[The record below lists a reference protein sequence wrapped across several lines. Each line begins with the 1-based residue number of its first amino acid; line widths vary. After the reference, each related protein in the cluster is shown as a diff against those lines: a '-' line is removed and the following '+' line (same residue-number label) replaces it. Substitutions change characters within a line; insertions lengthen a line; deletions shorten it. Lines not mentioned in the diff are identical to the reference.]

1 MAGVLTSAATVTP
14 QGWWRYGE
22 NPDYY
27 ADSTAN
33 ARRFGYGFSCVGSGN
48 AGGVIQPFGCGGPLG
63 DTGVTSTSCVL
74 YTCGSGSMWG
84 PGGDPGYNPPATN
97 YVIECWCLPIAPGHN
112 NSWLL
117 MSGSGGGVALVLT
130 NGPADTMVIRAM
142 IVGNGNPT
150 IGDPLVVDTT
160 SWTHLAIVN
169 NNGTN
174 TFYVNG
180 LPHGAPDVAN
190 NTVPAGVIHAAGDPG
205 SYNEFHGYMDELRIS
220 TFEPG
225 QFSTTN
231 LLLRPPGPSI
241 LTQPQSA
248 TVWNGGAAPF
258 TVVTVIDGSITY
270 KWQRA
275 GADLPGETAATLL
288 VPQVSLADNGAEYR
302 CILTAS
308 SISVTSAVATLTVM
322 PNRTADVNYYRQAVN
337 NEASLLAYFPVD
349 GDTGTTLSNT
359 KDPGHNG
366 TLEGAVTYDGRTNR
380 AFGQRALAFQGAGD
394 VQIYNNP
401 AFEFSG
407 GNGTIEALVYLASGA
422 TAPGTI
428 FGLAWDG
435 GDIGYALQASADGSQ
450 LLYVNSAVVDT
461 NNNKTSL
468 SWSVPASLIGRQAH
482 VALVIDHMTNVTAI
496 LDGQSLG
503 TKVQVAGFGSAAG
516 ASAWIGALSSSDP
529 RVKPFAGTLDE
540 VAVYGSALSLNTI
553 QVHYSR
559 FVYGTNVSAPSIV
572 SQPGART
579 VLAGTA
585 PLFNVQVA
593 GTMPISFQWT
603 SNGVAIPGANAS
615 TFKVVS
621 GPGSTAANYVL
632 NATND
637 IGWAQSQPIA
647 ITFTAPPS
655 PYSAAVSADHPLAYW
670 RLDEASGPTTIDSA
684 GYHDATYSGSPVYG
698 APSVITTETN
708 KSVDF
713 AAAGRATLSNYPE
726 LNPRGPFSVELW
738 ARPHGASSGVIL
750 GSQNRANS
758 RGGYVFN
765 TYFYGTYGIDVGA
778 PNASVTRYYSNIVPQ
793 DGVAV
798 HLVFAWDGVSP
809 QGTLYVNGEKTTSPQ
824 GGYAGDMNNFVNNTV
839 QPLTIGIRYDG
850 SLPWNGAVDE
860 VAFYDYALSAAQVTN
875 HWSFSWL
882 AATITQNPV
891 GVTNTEWSTISMT
904 VAADGYPNFYQWY
917 KGSTALNAADVNPD
931 GSLRY
936 PAGVTGTTLQI
947 AEVHPAD
954 SGQYHAMAINAR
966 GNATSTAATVVIT
979 PDTAA
984 PVVTLV
990 QALGTPN
997 NYASAPTPFVVKV
1010 VFSNHIDPVSGSVAG
1025 NYTFTPS
1032 VGVDAVTVRGD
1043 AQAPTLGTDFKTAFV
1058 QTKGLTPGQQYTL
1071 TVTGL
1076 KSQAQTGVP
1085 IVPKAVSFVAPPL
1098 QHGALVWDYYY
1109 LITGGVAGLVGN
1121 TNYYPN
1127 YAPATNSYTTVFDST
1142 QITGGDLNNNPAFGP
1157 LGDNYGC
1164 SLSGWITPTVSGD
1177 YTFFIASDDASQ
1189 LHLNPTGPEPSGAFQ
1204 IAEEVNCC
1212 NAFLEPGAA
1221 QTSVAFT
1228 LTAGTS
1234 YFIRALQTEG
1244 GGGDW
1249 VKVAWRMAGDSTPA
1263 ANLTPIPG
1271 QYLSSYVLMAPTFNP
1286 AVYSNGQLTISWT
1299 GYQTTLL
1306 QSTNVALP
1314 ASQWTVVPGSSP
1326 YVVTPATTGQAQMY
1340 YRLKQ

>member
-1 MAGVLTSAATVTP
+1 M
-14 QGWWRYGE
+14 
-22 NPDYY
+22 
-27 ADSTAN
+27 
-33 ARRFGYGFSCVGSGN
+33 
-48 AGGVIQPFGCGGPLG
+48 
-63 DTGVTSTSCVL
+63 
-74 YTCGSGSMWG
+74 
-84 PGGDPGYNPPATN
+84 
-97 YVIECWCLPIAPGHN
+97 
-112 NSWLL
+112 
-117 MSGSGGGVALVLT
+117 
-130 NGPADTMVIRAM
+130 
-142 IVGNGNPT
+142 
-150 IGDPLVVDTT
+150 
-160 SWTHLAIVN
+160 
-169 NNGTN
+169 
-174 TFYVNG
+174 
-180 LPHGAPDVAN
+180 
-190 NTVPAGVIHAAGDPG
+190 
-205 SYNEFHGYMDELRIS
+205 
-220 TFEPG
+220 
-225 QFSTTN
+225 
-231 LLLRPPGPSI
+231 
-241 LTQPQSA
+241 
-248 TVWNGGAAPF
+248 
-258 TVVTVIDGSITY
+258 
-270 KWQRA
+270 
-275 GADLPGETAATLL
+275 
-288 VPQVSLADNGAEYR
+288 
-302 CILTAS
+302 
-308 SISVTSAVATLTVM
+308 
-322 PNRTADVNYYRQAVN
+322 
-337 NEASLLAYFPVD
+337 
-349 GDTGTTLSNT
+349 
-359 KDPGHNG
+359 
-366 TLEGAVTYDGRTNR
+366 
-380 AFGQRALAFQGAGD
+380 
-394 VQIYNNP
+394 
-401 AFEFSG
+401 
-407 GNGTIEALVYLASGA
+407 
-422 TAPGTI
+422 
-428 FGLAWDG
+428 
-435 GDIGYALQASADGSQ
+435 
-450 LLYVNSAVVDT
+450 
-461 NNNKTSL
+461 
-468 SWSVPASLIGRQAH
+468 
-482 VALVIDHMTNVTAI
+482 
-496 LDGQSLG
+496 
-503 TKVQVAGFGSAAG
+503 
-516 ASAWIGALSSSDP
+516 
-529 RVKPFAGTLDE
+529 
-540 VAVYGSALSLNTI
+540 NTI

-559 FVYGTNVSAPSIV
+559 FLYGTNVSAPSIV

-585 PLFNVQVA
+585 PLLNVQLA
-593 GTMPISFQWT
+593 GTLPMSFQWT
-603 SNGVAIPGANAS
+603 SNDVAIAGANAS
-615 TFKVVS
+615 TFKAVS
-621 GPGSTAANYVL
+621 GPGSAAANYVL
-632 NATND
+632 YATND
-637 IGWAQSQPIA
+637 IGWAKSGPIA
-647 ITFTAPPS
+647 ITVLAPPS
-655 PYSAAVSADHPLAYW
+655 PYSASVASDHPLAYW

-684 GYHDATYSGSPVYG
+684 GYHDATYSGSPVFG

-708 KSVDF
+708 KAVDF
-713 AAAGRATLSNYPE
+713 AAAGRATLPNYPE
-726 LNPRGPFSVELW
+726 LNPKGAFSVELW
-738 ARPHGASSGVIL
+738 ARPHGGSQGVIL
-750 GSQNRANS
+750 GSQNRNAS

-765 TYFYGTYGIDVGA
+765 TFFYGTYGIDVGA
-778 PNASVTRYYSNIVPQ
+778 PNSSVTRYYSNIAPQ
-793 DGVAV
+793 DGVPV
-798 HLVFAWDGVSP
+798 HLVFAWDGVSS
-809 QGTLYVNGEKTTSPQ
+809 QGTLYVNGAKTTSPQ
-824 GGYAGDMNNFVNNTV
+824 GGYTGDMNNFVNNTV

-850 SLPWNGAVDE
+850 SAPWNGAVDE